1 MSNAFSMREYGRDDK
16 MFVAKRMA
24 RHPVTVSPDSS
35 VDEAMT
41 AMRKGK
47 FRRLPVV
54 EEGRLVSFISDSDL
68 MRVAPS
74 PATTLSRYEERS
86 LLAKLKV
93 RDIMPNKV
101 ISVSEEATIEE
112 AALIMEQNRI
122 GGLPVISSVGAVV
135 GVITETDIFK
145 TFIDV
150 MGLAEGKTRL
160 TIEVDDKVGVV
171 YDLAGIFKEAGLS
184 IDSMVTCKEAGG
196 KYEIVI
202 RGDFPDIQGISE
214 KIAEKGY
221 QVVHSVRIR

>member
-1 MSNAFSMREYGRDDK
+1 MSNVSLVREYGRDDK

-54 EEGRLVSFISDSDL
+54 EEGRLVSFISDRDL

-122 GGLPVISSVGAVV
+122 GGLPVISSVGVVV

-150 MGLAEGKTRL
+150 MGLAKGKTRL
-160 TIEVDDKVGVV
+160 TIEVEDKVGVV
-171 YDLAGIFKEAGLS
+171 YELASVFKEAGLS
-184 IDSMVTCKEAGG
+184 IDSLVTCKQPDG

-202 RGDFPDIQGISE
+202 RGNIPDAEDIKSKIEAQGYKVI
-214 KIAEKGY
+214 
-221 QVVHSVRIR
+221 HSVKIG

>member
-1 MSNAFSMREYGRDDK
+1 

-24 RHPVTVSPDSS
+24 TNPVTISPDASI
-35 VDEAMT
+35 DEAMT

-54 EEGRLVSFISDSDL
+54 DNGRLVSFISDRDL

-74 PATTLSRYEERS
+74 PATTLSRYEEKS

-93 RDIMPNKV
+93 REIMPNKV

-112 AALIMEQNRI
+112 AALLMEQNRI

-150 MGLAEGKTRL
+150 MGLEDGKTRL
-160 TIEVDDKVGVV
+160 TIEVTDKIGVV
-171 YDLAGIFKEAGLS
+171 YELASIFTEAGLS
-184 IDSMVTCKEAGG
+184 IDSMVTCKQPDGT
-196 KYEIVI
+196 YEIVI
-202 RGDFPDIQGISE
+202 RGDIPDVAGIRG
-214 KIAEKGY
+214 KIEAKGY
-221 QVVHSVRIR
+221 KVIHDVKIG